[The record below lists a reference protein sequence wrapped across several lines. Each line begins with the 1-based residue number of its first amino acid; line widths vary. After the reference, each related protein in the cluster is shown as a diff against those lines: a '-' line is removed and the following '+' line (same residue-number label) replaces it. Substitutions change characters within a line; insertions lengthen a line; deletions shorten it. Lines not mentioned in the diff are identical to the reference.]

1 MKRKLAI
8 IAIGGNALVP
18 DSEHLSIPS
27 QYEKVQETAGYI
39 AQMMQEGWNVVVTH
53 GNGPQVGMIMR
64 RSELSLHEIP
74 AVPMDYAGADTQG
87 AIGYMFCK
95 ALHNAFL
102 KYGIE
107 RQVVSIVSQM
117 LVDLDD
123 PAFNNPS
130 KPIGSWF
137 SQQQAKSLSQ
147 EYGWNIVED
156 SGRGWR
162 RVVPSPRPV
171 EIIEQKAITS
181 MIDSGM
187 TVVTLGGGGVPVAK
201 SGQGELF
208 GIEAVID
215 KDMSS
220 ALLAE
225 KLKAD
230 MLILPTAVEKVAVRF
245 GKPEQK
251 WLDKVTVKEA
261 EKYMAEGEFPPGSM
275 GPKIQA
281 LINYVKATGGVG
293 VITTPQSMRDAVK
306 GTAGTHIML

>member
-1 MKRKLAI
+1 MKRKLAV

-18 DSEHLSIPS
+18 DSDHLSITS
-27 QYEKVQETAGYI
+27 QYEKVRETANYI
-39 AQMMQEGWNVVVTH
+39 AEMMQEGWNVVITH

-95 ALHNAFL
+95 ALNNAFAE
-102 KYGIE
+102 YGIE
-107 RQVVSIVSQM
+107 RDVVAIVSQM
-117 LVDLDD
+117 LVDLSD
-123 PAFNNPS
+123 PAFQQPS

-137 SQQQAKSLSQ
+137 SEQQAKSLSEQ
-147 EYGWNIVED
+147 YGWSVIED

-162 RVVPSPRPV
+162 RVVPSPKPV
-171 EIIEQKAITS
+171 AIVEQKAIMS
-181 MIDSGM
+181 MIDAGM
-187 TVVTLGGGGVPVAK
+187 TVVTLGGGGIPV
-201 SGQGELF
+201 SRGEDGQLT

-225 KLKAD
+225 KLNAD

-245 GKPEQK
+245 GKPDQR
-251 WLDKVTVKEA
+251 WLDQVSVSEA
-261 EKYMAEGEFPPGSM
+261 EDYMAQGEFPAGSM
-275 GPKIQA
+275 GPKVQA
-281 LINYVKATGGVG
+281 LINFVKATGGVG
-293 VITTPQSMRDAVK
+293 VITTPQSIRDAVK
-306 GTAGTHIML
+306 GTTGTHIIA